1 MNSLRDQLFKA
12 GLVTAEQV
20 KKSAEKPKRHQQNK
34 KVNKPPQPKAA
45 KPHKPKKERSELELF
60 YRQRSNA
67 ENKERQLAKKAKEE
81 AAQRKKERNIKISQ
95 LVNENKLNVDDASE
109 RYNFVVGTAV
119 KYLYVNAQQL
129 DQLADGI
136 LALTFLKG
144 KCCIIS
150 IDTAEE
156 IKKIDD
162 KRLVIQQKPEATKV
176 INKASK

>member
-12 GLVTAEQV
+12 GLVTEEQV
-20 KKSAEKPKRHQQNK
+20 KKSEAKPKRHQQNEK
-34 KVNKPPQPKAA
+34 AKKPPKTTAA
-45 KPHKPKKERSELELF
+45 KRHKPKRERSELEQF
-60 YRQRSNA
+60 YRQRSTA

-81 AAQRKKERNIKISQ
+81 AAQRKKERNIKISR

-109 RYNFVVGTAV
+109 RYNFVVGTVV
-119 KYLYVNAQQL
+119 KYLYVNTKQL

-150 IDTAEE
+150 IDIAEE

-162 KRLVIQQKPEATKV
+162 KRLVIQQKPKAKTV
-176 INKASK
+176 INK